1 MCNGRNQ
8 AGPLARLILP
18 TIWLWIRFSNFDP
31 EYKKV
36 FDSLLLSRLETGF
49 SSLKSISKKVT
60 KQDQRG
66 ERASRNHLNNKQV
79 KVSYSY
85 VSDIQMFLIQI
96 PTV

>member
-1 MCNGRNQ
+1 MCNGRER

-18 TIWLWIRFSNFDP
+18 TVLLWIRFSNFDP

-66 ERASRNHLNNKQV
+66 ERASRNHFNNKQV

-85 VSDIQMFLIQI
+85 FYNIQMFPIQV